1 MKIIIDE
8 QPRMSLEKFGDMCEL
23 TLRITERP
31 TLRSDDLKNLTRW
44 YASFDH
50 VEVIRK
56 GMLYSVYGNGNTIRE
71 AIENYVENLSNE
83 RIVIKAASTDR
94 REVRVPKLT
103 IGNLEVPEV

>member
-8 QPRMSLEKFGDMCEL
+8 QPRMSLEKFGDLCDL

-31 TLRSDDLKNLTRW
+31 GNLTNLTRW

-50 VEVIRK
+50 VEIIRK
-56 GMLYSVYGNGNTIRE
+56 GMLHSVWGGGDTIRE

-83 RIVIKAASTDR
+83 RIVIKAASPDR

-103 IGNLEVPEV
+103 IGNLEIPEV

>member
-8 QPRMSLEKFGDMCEL
+8 QPRMTLEKFGDLCGL

-31 TLRSDDLKNLTRW
+31 GNMTNIPRW
-44 YASFDH
+44 YASFDN

-56 GMLYSVYGNGNTIRE
+56 GMLHSVWGGGDTIRE

-83 RIVIKAASTDR
+83 RIAIKATSPDR